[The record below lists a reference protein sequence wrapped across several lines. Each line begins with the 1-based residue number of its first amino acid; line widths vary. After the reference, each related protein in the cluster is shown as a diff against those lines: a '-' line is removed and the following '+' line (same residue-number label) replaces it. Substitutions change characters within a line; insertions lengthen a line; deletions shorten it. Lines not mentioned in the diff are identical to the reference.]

1 MEQGYSEVLGKH
13 GSSPTQSHHEHNSHF
28 FPGCYSIFKVELK
41 DKKKKATLH
50 FQRGVK
56 RIKDLFLP
64 VILVH
69 LLRNLIWSQGFHI
82 NCTNGIKDFIPSG
95 NIKYFKNCFSQMTYY

>member
-13 GSSPTQSHHEHNSHF
+13 GSSPIQSHHEHNSHF

-41 DKKKKATLH
+41 VKKKATLH
-50 FQRGVK
+50 FQRGLK

-64 VILVH
+64 IILVH
-69 LLRNLIWSQGFHI
+69 LLRNLIWTQGFPI
-82 NCTNGIKDFIPSG
+82 NYKNGIKDLIPSG
-95 NIKYFKNCFSQMTYY
+95 NIKYLRNCLNQMTHYS